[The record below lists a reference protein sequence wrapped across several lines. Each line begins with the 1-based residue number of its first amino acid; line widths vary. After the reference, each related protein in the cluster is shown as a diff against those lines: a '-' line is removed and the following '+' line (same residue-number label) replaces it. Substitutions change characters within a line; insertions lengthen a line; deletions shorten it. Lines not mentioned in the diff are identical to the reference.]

1 MVRNV
6 HVLQKYN
13 FLEKQKISGDCTI
26 FCRRLFSLE
35 LFQILKTLY
44 MQGKQI
50 ESEVAPFP
58 LISLFFSLRLVAT
71 SLVFNTHASVQTTQG
86 ISSVT

>member
-26 FCRRLFSLE
+26 LCSRLFGLE
-35 LFQILKTLY
+35 LFQTLKTLY
-44 MQGKQI
+44 MQGKHT
-50 ESEVAPFP
+50 ESE
-58 LISLFFSLRLVAT
+58 SRSFS
-71 SLVFNTHASVQTTQG
+71 SYF
-86 ISSVT
+86 